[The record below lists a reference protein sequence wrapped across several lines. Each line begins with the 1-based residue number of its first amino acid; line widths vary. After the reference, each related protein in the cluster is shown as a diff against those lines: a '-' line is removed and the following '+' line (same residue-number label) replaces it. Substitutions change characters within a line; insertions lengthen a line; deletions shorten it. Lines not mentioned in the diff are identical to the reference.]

1 MAGLEP
7 RGFVWV
13 IARRLA
19 LSERIGGQGL
29 QHRRVRRSEELD
41 WLREAGITDVL
52 SLLEGNQNLAS
63 YREVGI
69 RAHHVSLPT
78 DYENAEAEIV
88 FRTLERILDDPRNV
102 LLVHRDHLDDT
113 LVGFMGGYLIRS
125 GLIEDPIM
133 ATATIQEIAGRP
145 LGPEGRRLVSATL
158 VE

>member
-69 RAHHVSLPT
+69 RAHHVSLPA

>member
-41 WLREAGITDVL
+41 WLREEGITDVL
-52 SLLEGNQNLAS
+52 SLLEGTQNLAS
-63 YREVGI
+63 YREAGI

-78 DYENAEAEIV
+78 DYDDVEAELV
-88 FRTLERILDDPRNV
+88 FRTLQRILSDPRNV

-113 LVGFMGGYLIRS
+113 LIGFMGGYLVRS

-145 LGPEGRRLVSATL
+145 LGPEGRRLVTASL
-158 VE
+158 G

>member
-41 WLREAGITDVL
+41 WLREEGITDVL

-63 YREVGI
+63 YREAGI
-69 RAHHVSLPT
+69 RPHHVSLPV
-78 DYENAEAEIV
+78 DYEDLEAEAV
-88 FRTLERILDDPRNV
+88 FRSLEQILGEPRNV

-125 GLIEDPIM
+125 GLIQDPIM

-145 LGPEGRRLVSATL
+145 LGPEGRRLVTASL
-158 VE
+158 E

>member
-13 IARRLA
+13 IARQLA

-29 QHRRVRRSEELD
+29 QHRRVRRTEELD
-41 WLREAGITDVL
+41 WLREDGITDVL

-63 YREVGI
+63 YREAGI

-78 DYENAEAEIV
+78 DYDDVEAEQV
-88 FRTLERILDDPRNV
+88 FRALQRILSDSRNV

-113 LVGFMGGYLIRS
+113 LIGFMGGYLVRS

-145 LGPEGRRLVSATL
+145 LGPEGRRLVASSL
-158 VE
+158 G

>member
-63 YREVGI
+63 YREAGI

-78 DYENAEAEIV
+78 EYEDAEAEVV

>member
-13 IARRLA
+13 ITHRLA

-29 QHRRVRRSEELD
+29 QHRRVRRSEEID
-41 WLREAGITDVL
+41 WLRDEGFTDVL

-63 YREVGI
+63 YREAGI
-69 RAHHVSLPT
+69 RSHHVPLPT
-78 DYENAEAEIV
+78 EYEDVEAEQV
-88 FRTLERILDDPRNV
+88 FRALQRILGEPRNV
-102 LLVHRDHLDDT
+102 LLVHRDNLDDT

-125 GLIEDPIM
+125 GLIQDPIM

-145 LGPEGRRLVSATL
+145 LGPEGRRLVTASL
-158 VE
+158 E

>member
-41 WLREAGITDVL
+41 WLREEGITDVL

-63 YREVGI
+63 YREAGI

-78 DYENAEAEIV
+78 DYDDAEAEQV
-88 FRTLERILDDPRNV
+88 FRALERILSEPRNV
-102 LLVHRDHLDDT
+102 LLVHRDHLDDI
-113 LVGFMGGYLIRS
+113 LVGFMGGYLVRS

-145 LGPEGRRLVSATL
+145 LGPEGRRLVTSSLA
-158 VE
+158 

>member
-13 IARRLA
+13 ISRRLA
-19 LSERIGGQGL
+19 LSERIGGHGL
-29 QHRRVRRSEELD
+29 QHRRVRRSEEID
-41 WLREAGITDVL
+41 WLRDEGFTDVL

-63 YREVGI
+63 YREAGI
-69 RAHHVSLPT
+69 RPHHVSLPT
-78 DYENAEAEIV
+78 DYEDADAEAV
-88 FRTLERILDDPRNV
+88 FRSLERILGDSRNV

-145 LGPEGRRLVSATL
+145 LGPEGRRLVTASL
-158 VE
+158 E

>member
-13 IARRLA
+13 ISRRLA

-29 QHRRVRRSEELD
+29 QHRRVRRSEEID
-41 WLREAGITDVL
+41 WLRDLGFTDVL

-63 YREVGI
+63 YREAGI
-69 RAHHVSLPT
+69 RAHHVALPT
-78 DYENAEAEIV
+78 DYEDADAEAV
-88 FRTLERILDDPRNV
+88 FEALERILGEPRNV

-145 LGPEGRRLVSATL
+145 LGPEGRRLVSPTL
-158 VE
+158 G

>member
-19 LSERIGGQGL
+19 LSERIGGHGL
-29 QHRRVRRSEELD
+29 QHRRVRRSEEID
-41 WLREAGITDVL
+41 WLREAGFTDVL
-52 SLLEGNQNLAS
+52 SLLESNQNLAS
-63 YREVGI
+63 YREAGL
-69 RAHHVSLPT
+69 RAHHVPLPI
-78 DYENAEAEIV
+78 DYEDSEAELV
-88 FRTLERILDDPRNV
+88 FGALEKVLGEPRNV

-113 LVGFMGGYLIRS
+113 LVGFMGGYLLRS

-145 LGPEGRRLVSATL
+145 LGPEGRRLVSASL
-158 VE
+158 E

>member
-7 RGFVWV
+7 RGFVWI

-29 QHRRVRRSEELD
+29 QHRRVRRSEEID
-41 WLREAGITDVL
+41 WLRDEGFTDVL
-52 SLLEGNQNLAS
+52 SLLEANQNLAS
-63 YREVGI
+63 YREAGI

-78 DYENAEAEIV
+78 DYEDVEAETV
-88 FRTLERILDDPRNV
+88 FRALERILGDQRNV
-102 LLVHRDHLDDT
+102 LLAHRDHLDDA
-113 LVGFMGGYLIRS
+113 LIGFMGGYLIRS

-145 LGPEGRRLVSATL
+145 LGPEGRRLVTASL
-158 VE
+158 E

>member
-7 RGFVWV
+7 RGFIWV

-19 LSERIGGQGL
+19 LSERIGGHGL
-29 QHRRVRRSEELD
+29 QHRRVRRSEEID
-41 WLREAGITDVL
+41 WLRDEGCTDVL

-69 RAHHVSLPT
+69 RAHHVALPVEYEDT
-78 DYENAEAEIV
+78 DAEKV
-88 FRTLERILDDPRNV
+88 FQTLERILGDPRSV

-113 LVGFMGGYLIRS
+113 LVGFMGGYLVRS
-125 GLIEDPIM
+125 GLIDDPIM

-145 LGPEGRRLVSATL
+145 LGPEGRRLVTATL
-158 VE
+158 E

>member
-13 IARRLA
+13 ISRRLA

-29 QHRRVRRSEELD
+29 QHRRVRRSEEID
-41 WLREAGITDVL
+41 WLRDEGFTDAL

-63 YREVGI
+63 YREAGI

-78 DYENAEAEIV
+78 DYEDAEAEVV
-88 FRTLERILDDPRNV
+88 FRTLERILGDPRSV

-145 LGPEGRRLVSATL
+145 LGPEGRRLVTAVL
-158 VE
+158 E

>member
-13 IARRLA
+13 ISRRLA

-29 QHRRVRRSEELD
+29 QHRRVRRSEEID
-41 WLREAGITDVL
+41 WLRDEGFTDVL

-63 YREVGI
+63 YREAGI

-78 DYENAEAEIV
+78 DYEDAEAEVV
-88 FRTLERILDDPRNV
+88 FRTLQRILGDPRNV

-125 GLIEDPIM
+125 GLIQDPIM

-145 LGPEGRRLVSATL
+145 LGPEGRRRVTATRAD
-158 VE
+158 